1 MCGKNFQIYRVH
13 IPRKCIESRH
23 FCSRPSPLKTRLQVL
38 VILPSA
44 EEYYS
49 FPLAAFFQKSVFPVA
64 DTGGGNY
71 DLLHQNSIRTLSYSY
86 FV

>member
-23 FCSRPSPLKTRLQVL
+23 FCSCPSPLKTRLQAL

-44 EEYYS
+44 EENYP
-49 FPLAAFFQKSVFPVA
+49 FPLEAFFQKSVSPIA
-64 DTGGGNY
+64 ETGGENRWG
-71 DLLHQNSIRTLSYSY
+71 
-86 FV
+86 